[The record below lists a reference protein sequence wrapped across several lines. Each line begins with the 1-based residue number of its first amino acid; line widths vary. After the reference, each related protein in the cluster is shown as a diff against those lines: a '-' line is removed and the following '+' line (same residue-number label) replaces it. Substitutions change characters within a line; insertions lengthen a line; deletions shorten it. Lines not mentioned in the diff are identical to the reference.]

1 MRAALIVLA
10 LAGCATV
17 KQPAKAIAHGVL
29 DCTKAAAPELITE
42 TVLLAIDLSDGQVDW
57 QVWIDRAID
66 DASGVK
72 ACALAEYRAARAT
85 APALRTA
92 AVTMAAPDPLVD
104 GLARVQIALS
114 VSQIVTSRGPL

>member
-1 MRAALIVLA
+1 MKAALLVLS
-10 LAGCATV
+10 LTSCAAIKRDV
-17 KQPAKAIAHGVL
+17 AAIAHGVL
-29 DCTKAAAPELITE
+29 DCTKAAAPELLAE
-42 TVLLAIDLSDGQVDW
+42 TVRLAIDLSDGHIDW
-57 QVWIDRAID
+57 QVWIDRAVG

-72 ACALAEYRAARAT
+72 ACALAEYRAARAA

-92 AVTMAAPDPLVD
+92 TVSVAAPDPLVD